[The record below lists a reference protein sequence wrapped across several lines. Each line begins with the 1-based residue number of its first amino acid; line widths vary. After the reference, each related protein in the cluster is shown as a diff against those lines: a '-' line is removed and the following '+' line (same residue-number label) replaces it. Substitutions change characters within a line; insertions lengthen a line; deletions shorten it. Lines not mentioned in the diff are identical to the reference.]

1 MSDTTLIFWA
11 ALACVGFAG
20 SALYSGLETG
30 AYSLN
35 RIRLHVMMHRG
46 NRAAVTLE
54 KLLAHPTALLTTL
67 LIGNNIANYLGTAS
81 MGVVLESWGL
91 SDWETLAL
99 NALIVT
105 PVLFVVG
112 ETLPKDLFAAHS
124 DKLMYRLAPVL
135 SVSKKLF
142 TYTGLVPIISVF
154 SNALMK
160 AIGQDPRASAFHPR
174 RQVGSLVRE
183 GVGYGLLS
191 HEQSAIVDR
200 VLKLTDRTVEDEM
213 TDWAHVVRILD
224 SDDPAMVWRLARR
237 TTHSHVPVLGKGGA
251 VVGILR
257 INDALIHTQEACPP
271 IRDLMKPVESAPHN
285 LPVRDALS
293 RLKRHAAGLAVVS
306 GANGLPVGVVTVKD
320 LIEPITGD
328 LRQW

>member
-1 MSDTTLIFWA
+1 VSDAAIIFWA
-11 ALACVGFAG
+11 LLACVGFAG

-35 RIRLHVMMHRG
+35 RIRLHVNMHRG

-54 KLLAHPTALLTTL
+54 KLLANPTALLTTL

-81 MGVVLESWGL
+81 MGVVLESRGYG
-91 SDWETLAL
+91 DWETLLL

-124 DKLMYRLAPVL
+124 DKLMYPLAPVL
-135 SVSKKLF
+135 RFSKNLF
-142 TYTGLVPIISVF
+142 TYTGLVPVISVF

-160 AIGQDPRASAFHPR
+160 AIGQDPRAGAFHPR

-183 GVGYGLLS
+183 GVGYGLIS

-213 TDWAHVVRILD
+213 TDWANVVRIQD
-224 SDDPAMVWRLARR
+224 SDDTATVRRLAQR
-237 TTHSHVPVLGKGGA
+237 TTHSHVPVLGKSGA
-251 VVGILR
+251 VVGVLR
-257 INDALIHTQEACPP
+257 INDALMHDPADCPP
-271 IRDLMKPVESAPHN
+271 IRQLMKPAESAPHN
-285 LPVRDALS
+285 LPVRDALT
-293 RLKRHAAGLAVVS
+293 RLKRHAAGLAVVT
-306 GANGLPVGVVTVKD
+306 GPNGQPVGVVTVKD